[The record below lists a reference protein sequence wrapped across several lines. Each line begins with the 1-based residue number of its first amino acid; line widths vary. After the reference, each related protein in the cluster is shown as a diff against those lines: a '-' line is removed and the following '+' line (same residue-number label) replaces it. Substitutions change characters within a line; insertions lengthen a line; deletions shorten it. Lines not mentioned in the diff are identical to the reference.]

1 MASIMNAS
9 ILEHPER
16 DPIRKL
22 LRVQL
27 PLLFTITPFTIWKG
41 ILCKGLN
48 IILTFSWNFMDLFI
62 MMTSVGLSSLFRQL
76 NENLLNV
83 DDRVINYKFLLSFLE
98 SDLSFHIYVRR

>member
-1 MASIMNAS
+1 MASIINAS
-9 ILEHPER
+9 ILENPER

-22 LRVQL
+22 FRVQL
-27 PLLFTITPFTIWKG
+27 PLLFTITPFTIWKA
-41 ILCKGLN
+41 ILGKWLN

-83 DDRVINYKFLLSFLE
+83 ENRVVKTNY
-98 SDLSFHIYVRR
+98 IY